1 MMDNRKRCD
10 AGRSAFLCVG
20 ERMLCK
26 PDANNVSICSLLIY
40 RKKILG
46 EARIPTVEL
55 RGATTCILHY
65 VPKLKSHSNE
75 LTVLFLALLA
85 KCSAQKQDF
94 PKEVPLI
101 IYFS

>member
-1 MMDNRKRCD
+1 MRWG
-10 AGRSAFLCVG
+10 A
-20 ERMLCK
+20 
-26 PDANNVSICSLLIY
+26 DANNVSICSLLIY
-40 RKKILG
+40 WKKILG

-55 RGATTCILHY
+55 RGATTCTLHY
-65 VPKLKSHSNE
+65 VPKLKSHLNG